1 MSHGGK
7 GSKPRPYSVT
17 QDEFADNWDR
27 IFSKK
32 NEKASSKA
40 DQADESS
47 KPGELVVPG
56 LQQDT
61 FGRRD

>member
-1 MSHGGK
+1 MSDGGK

-32 NEKASSKA
+32 NEKASSET
-40 DQADESS
+40 DQVDQSS

-61 FGRRD
+61 FSGRD

>member
-1 MSHGGK
+1 MSDGVK
-7 GSKPRPYSVT
+7 GSKPRPYSIT
-17 QDEFADNWDR
+17 QNEFADNWDR

-32 NEKASSKA
+32 NEKTSSET
-40 DQADESS
+40 DQVDQSS

-61 FGRRD
+61 FSGRN